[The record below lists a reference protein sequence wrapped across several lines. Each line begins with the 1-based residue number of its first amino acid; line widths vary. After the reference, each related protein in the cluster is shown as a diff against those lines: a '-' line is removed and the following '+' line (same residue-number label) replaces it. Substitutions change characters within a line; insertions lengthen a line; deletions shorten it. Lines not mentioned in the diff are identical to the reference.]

1 MTMRNGMVL
10 ALLALAGLG
19 GGCSPSTV
27 GKPMVGVDNF
37 AVIEGG
43 PHPIYRGGQPTR
55 EGYERLASADYK
67 VATVIDLR
75 DDYEPWAE
83 QTVKAAGMT
92 YKRIGMS
99 AWSMDTPKIREALRT
114 VAEAAAAGPVFIH
127 CRQGRDRTGLEVA
140 MYRILVQGWTRERA
154 IAELREHGYNR
165 FWFPGIEQYVATFDP
180 NDFKGIVK
188 GSGTAAA
195 VAAGTAT
202 GVPVPPA
209 AAKAVG
215 SAVSK
220 AAAAATRPVR

>member
-1 MTMRNGMVL
+1 MTMRTGTML
-10 ALLALAGLG
+10 TLLALAGL

-27 GKPMVGVDNF
+27 GKPMIGIDNF
-37 AVIEGG
+37 AKIEGG

-55 EGYERLASADYK
+55 EGYARLASADYK

-83 QTVKAAGMT
+83 DAVTTAGMK

-99 AWSMDTPKIREALRT
+99 AWSTDTAKIREALRT
-114 VAEAAAAGPVFIH
+114 VAEADAVGPVFIH

-140 MYRILVQGWTRERA
+140 MYRILVQGWTRDRA
-154 IAELREHGYNR
+154 IAELREHGYNK
-165 FWFPGIEQYVATFDP
+165 FWFPGIERYVATFDQ
-180 NDFKGIVK
+180 NDFKDVVK
-188 GSGTAAA
+188 GGSTAAV

-202 GVPVPPA
+202 GVPVPAA

-215 SAVSK
+215 SAMSK
-220 AAAAATRPVR
+220 AASAATRPVK

>member
-10 ALLALAGLG
+10 AFLALAGL

-27 GKPMVGVDNF
+27 GKPMVGVENF

-75 DDYEPWAE
+75 DDYVDWAE
-83 QTVKAAGMT
+83 QTVTSLGMK
-92 YKRIGMS
+92 YKRIATS
-99 AWSMDTPKIREALRT
+99 AWTVDKAKVHEVLTA
-114 VAEAAAAGPVFIH
+114 VAEAASVGPVFIH

-154 IAELREHGYNR
+154 IAELREHGYNH

-180 NDFKGIVK
+180 NDFQDVVK
-188 GSGTAAA
+188 SGGAAA
-195 VAAGTAT
+195 AIAAGTAT

-209 AAKAVG
+209 AAEAAG
-215 SAVSK
+215 QAVSK
-220 AAAAATRPVR
+220 AAAAATQPAR